1 MRETVLLP
9 CLWLLSTTGGS
20 RHSVGGHI
28 NNRHSAWGRGN
39 LICFPVFGVYL
50 FVRGGPKSIAKL
62 DGGMAR
68 CSPPLDP
75 PLLAASHREGAE
87 EAMCR
92 FSYWALLWRPV
103 LRKRGRLGRM
113 DFIGIITFQNNV
125 TLHLSQ

>member
-75 PLLAASHREGAE
+75 PLLPTGRVPRRLCAVFHMGHFCGAQ
-87 EAMCR
+87 
-92 FSYWALLWRPV
+92 Y
-103 LRKRGRLGRM
+103 
-113 DFIGIITFQNNV
+113 
-125 TLHLSQ
+125 